1 MTVRCVSSLAIVAF
15 SFALALPTQ
24 AQDTGWTITRFHA
37 DYTILP
43 DRSLVVVETIA
54 VDFNELNRHGIYR
67 DIPVRYKRLVGDRG
81 VVQAGRM
88 TLDLDVQQVTD
99 GSGKERQT
107 KVSREGNDLRIRI
120 GDPDRTVSGRQTY
133 VIEYTLSGGLGF
145 FDEHDELYWQVTGT
159 RWPVEI
165 ERASATVM
173 LPQASARAHA
183 DAEGWSAYCYAGWAE
198 STSNARC
205 SAEYVGN
212 GQYTYSSQRLGAG
225 EGLTLVAAFPKGLI
239 APPTRAEQTG
249 EWLVRWGPALSPLFA
264 IAFMFQ
270 LWQRRGREPD
280 AGSVVATWEPP
291 EGIRPG
297 PAGTLV
303 DQRADMDDVV
313 ATVLDLAVRGYVEI
327 REVPPDGILGQV
339 DANSFAGRALRTLGL
354 SENDWQLIQVRA
366 DTDELK
372 PFEKRVLTGIFEGE
386 STRRMSDLHNEFYTR
401 LPQIHESLYADLVR
415 QRLFPT
421 SPHRTRVKYLWIGGA
436 IMAAGVAIG
445 AVLSHIVLLIGV
457 VLSGLVVLL
466 FSFAMPVMTPKG
478 ARVRRQL
485 KGLEEYIRR
494 VEKAEMEFRHAPEK
508 TPELF
513 ETLLPFAVALDA
525 SDIWVKQFEGVLTA
539 APAWYG
545 SDLSNWNSN
554 AFGSQMAGFQSAAT
568 RTLGS
573 APGSSSGGG
582 GGGSVGGG
590 GGGGGGGSW

>member
-1 MTVRCVSSLAIVAF
+1 VRVCRAILLAIMA
-15 SFALALPTQ
+15 STFALPAH
-24 AQDTGWTITRFHA
+24 AQDTGWTITRFDA
-37 DYTILP
+37 DYTVLP

-54 VDFNELNRHGIYR
+54 VDFKNLNRHGIYR
-67 DIPVRYKRLVGDRG
+67 DIPVQYKRVVGDRG
-81 VVQAGRM
+81 VQAGRV
-88 TLDLDVQQVTD
+88 TLDLNVQQVTD
-99 GSGKERQT
+99 GRGAMRQT
-107 KVSREGNDLRIRI
+107 KVSREDNDIRIRI
-120 GDPDRTVSGRQTY
+120 GDPDRTISGRQTY
-133 VIEYTLSGGLGF
+133 VIQYTLSGGLGF

-159 RWPVEI
+159 RWPVKV

-173 LPQASARAHA
+173 LPHAAARAFA
-183 DAEGWSAYCYAGWAE
+183 DAPGWSAYCYAGWAE

-212 GQYTYSSQRLGAG
+212 GQYEYSSQRLDAG
-225 EGLTLVAAFPKGLI
+225 EGLTLVAGFPKGVI
-239 APPTRAEQTG
+239 APPTKAEQTAG
-249 EWLVRWGPALSPLFA
+249 WLIRWGPMLLPLFS

-280 AGSVVATWEPP
+280 AGSVVATWQPP

-327 REVPPDGILGQV
+327 REVPPDGILRQV
-339 DANSFAGRALRTLGL
+339 DANSFAGRALKTLGL
-354 SENDWQLIQVRA
+354 SENDWQLTQTRV

-372 PFEKRVLTGIFEGE
+372 PFERRVLTGIFEGE
-386 STRRMSDLHNEFYTR
+386 PTRRMSDLHNEFYTR
-401 LPQIHESLYADLVR
+401 LPRIHESLYADLVR
-415 QRLFPT
+415 ERLFPT
-421 SPHRTRVKYLWIGGA
+421 SPHRTRVKYRWIGGA
-436 IMAAGVAIG
+436 IIAAGVAIG
-445 AVLSHIVLLIGV
+445 AALSHIVLLIGV

-466 FSFAMPVMTPKG
+466 FSFAMPAMTPKG
-478 ARVRRQL
+478 AQMRRQL

-494 VEKAEMEFRHAPEK
+494 VEKAEMEFRHAPER

-513 ETLLPFAVALDA
+513 EILLPFAVALDV
-525 SDIWVKQFEGVLTA
+525 SDIWVKQFEDVLTA

-545 SDLSNWNSN
+545 SDLSSWNANS
-554 AFGSQMAGFQSAAT
+554 FGSQMAGFQSAAT

>member
-1 MTVRCVSSLAIVAF
+1 VRIRRATVFAVASLALVSPIH
-15 SFALALPTQ
+15 

-37 DYTILP
+37 DYTVLP
-43 DRSLVVVETIA
+43 DRSLDVVETIA

-67 DIPVRYKRLVGDRG
+67 DVPVKYKRVVGHRG
-81 VVQAGRM
+81 VVQAGRV
-88 TLDLDVQQVTD
+88 TLDLDVREVAD
-99 GSGKERQT
+99 GNGNRAQS
-107 KVSREGNDLRIRI
+107 KVSREGNAVRIRI
-120 GDPDRTVSGRQTY
+120 GDPNRTVSGRQTY
-133 VIEYTLSGGLGF
+133 AIHYTLASGLGF

-165 ERASATVM
+165 ERASATVT
-173 LPQASARAHA
+173 LPQAAARTFA
-183 DAEGWSAYCYAGWAE
+183 DREGWSAYCYAGWAE
-198 STSNARC
+198 STSDARC
-205 SAEYVGN
+205 NAEYLGS
-212 GQYTYSSQRLGAG
+212 GQYRYSSQALDAG
-225 EGLTLVAAFPKGLI
+225 EGLTLVAAFPKGVI
-239 APPTRAEQTG
+239 APPTSAEKTAS
-249 EWLVRWGPALSPLFA
+249 WLIRWGPGLLPLLAF
-264 IAFMFQ
+264 AFMSQ

-280 AGSVVATWEPP
+280 AGSVVPTWRPP
-291 EGIRPG
+291 DEIRPG

-313 ATVLDLAVRGYVEI
+313 ATVLDLAVRGYLQI
-327 REVPPDGILGQV
+327 REVPADGILGQV

-354 SENDWQLIQVRA
+354 SKNDWQLTQTRA
-366 DTDELK
+366 DIDELK
-372 PFEKRVLTGIFEGE
+372 PFEKRVLRGIFEGDV
-386 STRRMSDLHNEFYTR
+386 TRRMSDLHNDFYTR
-401 LPQIHESLYADLVR
+401 LPEIHESLYADLVR

-436 IMAAGVAIG
+436 VMAAGAAIG
-445 AVLSHIVLLIGV
+445 VLFSHIILLIGI

-466 FSFAMPVMTPKG
+466 FSFSMPAMTPKG
-478 ARVRRQL
+478 AQMRRQL

-494 VEKAEMEFRHAPEK
+494 AEKAELEFRQAPEK

-513 ETLLPFAVALDA
+513 ETLLPYAVALDV
-525 SDIWVKQFEGVLTA
+525 SDIWVKQFEGVLKA

-545 SDLSNWNSN
+545 SDLSGWNSS

-573 APGSSSGGG
+573 APGSSSGSG